1 MQDLELWFEKAGLP
15 IKVEKEPLQSVISVN
30 NQDIFQ
36 MSIDIKG
43 KKNKR
48 EYFRVFHGHENN
60 DVRVIDADSGNQQV
74 ILLVSEPEREYST
87 RQWSSEKND
96 WIYVK
101 QRSPGYLRKYLC
113 GFDEKHLFIAEL
125 PNNLG
130 AVNKVKDAH
139 RILKPEYVATK
150 EKVTGR
156 IKRQGEWFFIPVSNE
171 EQNLIEANMNLIE
184 KKDRIGGGWRGNAH
198 IADQLL
204 RIREKEYVSGKV
216 SHIEHK
222 TLKLHEWFRVE
233 RNAEARITGTQ
244 SAYITNGV
252 KWVD

>member
-1 MQDLELWFEKAGLP
+1 M
-15 IKVEKEPLQSVISVN
+15 
-30 NQDIFQ
+30 
-36 MSIDIKG
+36 
-43 KKNKR
+43 
-48 EYFRVFHGHENN
+48 
-60 DVRVIDADSGNQQV
+60 
-74 ILLVSEPEREYST
+74 
-87 RQWSSEKND
+87 
-96 WIYVK
+96 
-101 QRSPGYLRKYLC
+101 
-113 GFDEKHLFIAEL
+113 FIAEL

-139 RILKPEYVATK
+139 RILKPNYVAKK

-156 IKRQGEWFFIPVSNE
+156 IKRQGEWFFIPVSPE
-171 EQNLIEANMNLIE
+171 EQELIEENMNLIE

-204 RIREKEYVSGKV
+204 RITDKEYVTGRI

-222 TLKLHEWFRVE
+222 TLKLHGWFRVE
-233 RNAEARITGTQ
+233 RNTEGRISGTQ